1 MPGFEHYIATYN
13 KHSCWFHFNI
23 LIFFHIASTDF
34 SVCFSSFFLFHFV
47 ILYVCNF
54 SLWIFFSTSAN
65 VKCRILFNSST
76 IFFPIFIFS
85 CCWSCFYCSIFK
97 QKKKQFSIVFDA
109 VNFVTKT
116 KLKTSK
122 KQRFF
127 GAVDKQSIYTLKS
140 KINRNSIETYWTVN
154 RTCILYKN
162 PTEILLQYNIYLYG
176 AVCVYGKIMFAR
188 FLFHFLAV
196 LLVDIS
202 IFIFP

>member
-1 MPGFEHYIATYN
+1 MEKEKKQQRMPGFEHYIATYN

-97 QKKKQFSIVFDA
+97 QKKN
-109 VNFVTKT
+109 NFQ
-116 KLKTSK
+116 LYLM
-122 KQRFF
+122 
-127 GAVDKQSIYTLKS
+127 QSISLRKQNWKLQKS
-140 KINRNSIETYWTVN
+140 SVFSGQSTNRVF
-154 RTCILYKN
+154 IL
-162 PTEILLQYNIYLYG
+162 
-176 AVCVYGKIMFAR
+176 
-188 FLFHFLAV
+188 
-196 LLVDIS
+196 
-202 IFIFP
+202 